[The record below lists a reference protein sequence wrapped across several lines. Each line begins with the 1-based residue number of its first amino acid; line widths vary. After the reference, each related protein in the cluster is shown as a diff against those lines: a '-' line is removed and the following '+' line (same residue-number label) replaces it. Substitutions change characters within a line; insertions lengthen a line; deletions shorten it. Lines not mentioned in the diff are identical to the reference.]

1 MTLKRPIYL
10 YLLLLLA
17 LCSRCTQREKG
28 CMDTTAANY
37 NPDAIFDD
45 GSCLY
50 ALPIP
55 TSYTFERYDSSAVN
69 YSILVPL
76 HLALEDIRQI
86 CQNLAATNG
95 SMAASYADTL
105 QERYSTANFDSDFL
119 VTTTPIA
126 SPTAYSYWSSFLAMS
141 SYLNR
146 SYGADSLVDTAIV
159 VLQTN
164 AITPKVHTPDFV
176 TNASEIDFAELLHKT
191 LLAAT
196 TYYQASLLLNS
207 LASQNNSQLV
217 SGQNYTAME
226 NAWDKAFGHWG
237 MARNFAANDNATI
250 PNTPYNN
257 ANGDNVIDLTQEY
270 HYFWVQEAARRTNSS
285 PSLDFNSVLFEAF
298 RTGRTAIANKD
309 EAVRKSQAT
318 TILLTWEKLIA
329 ANLIHHLNALAAEL
343 NAATPDRPAIRQH
356 WTAAFAYCQA
366 FYNNS
371 KKTITNEQAE
381 TLLSYLGS
389 QPPANGNTAF
399 LTQINDAKTSL
410 QQIYEFSADN
420 LAQW

>member
-1 MTLKRPIYL
+1 MIPKRLIYL
-10 YLLLLLA
+10 YLFLLLV
-17 LCSRCTQREKG
+17 LCSRCVQREKG

-50 ALPIP
+50 MLPIP
-55 TSYTFERYDSSAVN
+55 TSYAFERYDSSTVN
-69 YSILVPL
+69 YGTLIPL

-86 CQNLAATNG
+86 CQNLTATNN

-105 QERYSTANFDSDFL
+105 QERYSTANFDSDFW
-119 VTTTPIA
+119 VATTPAA
-126 SPTAYSYWSSFLAMS
+126 SPTAYSYWSSFPAMS

-146 SYGADSLVDTAIV
+146 SYGADSLVDTAMV

-164 AITPKVHTPDFV
+164 AATPKVHTPDFV

-196 TYYQASLLLNS
+196 TYYQASLFLNS

-226 NAWDKAFGHWG
+226 NTWDKAFGHWG
-237 MARNFAANDNATI
+237 MARNFAANDNTTI
-250 PNTPYNN
+250 PNIPYKDDNSNN
-257 ANGDNVIDLTQEY
+257 TVDLTQEY

-285 PSLDFNSVLFEAF
+285 PMLDFNKVLFEAF
-298 RTGRTAIANKD
+298 RIGRTAITNKD
-309 EAVRKSQAT
+309 ETTLKSQVA
-318 TILLTWEKLIA
+318 TILLTWEQLIA

-343 NAATPDRPAIRQH
+343 NANTPSRPAIRQH
-356 WTAAFAYCQA
+356 WTAAFAYCLA

-371 KKTITNEQAE
+371 KKTITNEQVE
-381 TLLSYLGS
+381 NLLSYLGS
-389 QPPANGNTAF
+389 QPPANSNTAF

-420 LAQW
+420 LEQW

>member
-1 MTLKRPIYL
+1 MTPKRPIYL
-10 YLLLLLA
+10 YLLLLLV
-17 LCSRCTQREKG
+17 LCCRCTQREKG

-37 NPDAIFDD
+37 NPDAMFDD

-50 ALPIP
+50 SLPIP
-55 TSYTFERYDSSAVN
+55 ASYVFERYDSSTVD
-69 YSILVPL
+69 YSTLAAL

-95 SMAASYADTL
+95 SMAASYTDTL
-105 QERYSTANFDSDFL
+105 QERYGLANFDSDFL
-119 VTTTPIA
+119 VTTTPTS
-126 SPTAYSYWSSFLAMS
+126 SPANYSYWSSFSAMS

-146 SYGADSLVDTAIV
+146 SYNADSLVDTAIV

-164 AITPKVHTPDFV
+164 AITPKLHTSDFV
-176 TNASEIDFAELLHKT
+176 TNVSEIDFAELLHKT
-191 LLAAT
+191 LLSAT

-207 LASQNNSQLV
+207 LSSQNNSQLV

-226 NAWDKAFGHWG
+226 NVWDKAFGYWG
-237 MARNFAANDNATI
+237 MARHFAVNDNATI

-257 ANGDNVIDLTQEY
+257 TNNDNVIDLTQEY

-309 EAVRKSQAT
+309 EMIRKSQVA

-329 ANLIHHLNALAAEL
+329 ANLIHHLNALANQL

-371 KKTITNEQAE
+371 RKTITNEQVE
-381 TLLSYLGS
+381 TLLSYLGT
-389 QPPANGNTAF
+389 QPPANGNTVF
-399 LTQINDAKTSL
+399 LTQINDTKTSL
-410 QQIYEFSADN
+410 QQIYQFSADN
-420 LAQW
+420 LEQW